1 MKNITAKQIAKQ
13 LNLSE
18 AAVSMALHNKPGV
31 STGTRR
37 RIIDTAKSLGYDF
50 SKIMPN
56 ASEKSGCIA
65 IVFYNKTNIF
75 QKSFFPPLLNGIEAE
90 LKTQGYKTVLNHF
103 HDIDDIE
110 EQIGNLTSL
119 GCDGII
125 LLGTE
130 MIREDFAPF
139 AFLKCP
145 IVLVDTYYQSVKMD
159 CVVINNVD
167 GAMLATNYLIKKR
180 HTYPGY
186 LRSSTRIN
194 NFSERADGF
203 YKAVRQ
209 NGFSPSKCIVHTLS
223 PSIEGTYADMLEII
237 DSGEELADCYFADY
251 DEIAIGAMRAFKAR
265 GYKIPEDISIIGFDN
280 SELSSYIDPPLTTVN
295 VPNEYMGKL
304 AAQRMITVLKE
315 KEYHAIK
322 IEVNTN
328 LIVRKSVVAKY

>member
-31 STGTRR
+31 STKTRK
-37 RIIDTAKSLGYDF
+37 RILDTARSLGYDF
-50 SKIMPN
+50 SKISAN
-56 ASEKSGCIA
+56 TAKKSGSIA

-75 QKSFFPPLLNGIEAE
+75 QKSFFPPLINGIEAE
-90 LKTQGYKTVLNHF
+90 LKAQEYNIVLNHF

-110 EQIGNLTSL
+110 EQMANLSAL
-119 GCDGII
+119 CCDGII

-130 MIREDFAPF
+130 MLRENFAPF
-139 AFLKCP
+139 AFLNCP
-145 IVLVDTYYQSVKMD
+145 IVLLDTYYQSVKMD

-167 GAMLATNYLIKKR
+167 GAMMATNYLIKKR
-180 HTYPGY
+180 HSYPGY
-186 LRSSTRIN
+186 LRSSVRIN
-194 NFSERADGF
+194 NFEERADGF
-203 YKAVRQ
+203 FKSVRQ

-223 PSIEGTYADMLEII
+223 PSIDEAYTDMLEII
-237 DSGEELADCYFADY
+237 DAGEELADCYFADY
-251 DEIAIGAMRAFKAR
+251 DEIAIGAIRALKAR

-304 AAQRMITVLKE
+304 AAQRMISVLKE

-328 LIVRKSVVAKY
+328 LIVRNSVIAKY